1 MTKPEFPMR
10 NALLYIPFVLSCLNI
25 NNKKSIIL
33 KVSVLN
39 GRLEVSQLLIS
50 HVSVAFLSTSKN
62 ALIISERSD
71 VVLLF
76 FSGDICSFGP

>member
-1 MTKPEFPMR
+1 M
-10 NALLYIPFVLSCLNI
+10 
-25 NNKKSIIL
+25 
-33 KVSVLN
+33 LN